1 MNAHW
6 GVLLDWT
13 LADVSVLGIAIQQY
27 ISISRD
33 IKRSKAKEEAETSA
47 AARHPEGQQS
57 AHQG

>member
-13 LADVSVLGIAIQQY
+13 LADFSVLGIAIQQY

-33 IKRSKAKEEAETSA
+33 IKRSKAKEAAEQGERSA
-47 AARHPEGQQS
+47 TENATK
-57 AHQG
+57 